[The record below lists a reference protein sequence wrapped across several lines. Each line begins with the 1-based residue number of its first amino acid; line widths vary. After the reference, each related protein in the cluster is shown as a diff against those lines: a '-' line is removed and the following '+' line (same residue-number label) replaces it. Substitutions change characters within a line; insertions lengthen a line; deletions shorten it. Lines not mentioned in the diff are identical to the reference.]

1 MAKRDYYEVLGVR
14 RDASE
19 HDLKQAF
26 RRLAMKHHPDR
37 NPDEDTAQEKFKE
50 AREAYEVLG
59 DPDRRAMYD
68 QYGHAGVENGLGGG
82 PGFGN
87 VSDIFNEIF
96 GEFFGGGRRARPRR
110 GSDLR
115 YGLQLD
121 LEEAVRGREVEIA
134 VPKFDLCETCDG
146 RGAKEGGVGECTTCR
161 GAGQV
166 RIQQGFFSVQQTC
179 PECSGSGRMIT
190 DPCDNCHGQGRIR
203 SEHTLS
209 VKIPAGVDTGDR
221 IRLAGE
227 GDTGQ
232 PGAPPGDLYVEI
244 EVRPH
249 EVFQRDGEHL
259 YCEIP
264 VSFSTATLG
273 DRIEVPTLDGPEEL
287 KIPAGTQTGHLF
299 RLRGKGVQPVRR
311 SRRGDLLCRVIV
323 ETPLSLD
330 KKQKE
335 ALRAFE
341 AGLSGKKANKHQ
353 PLVRKWRDKVAT
365 FLNKVTH

>member
-19 HDLKQAF
+19 HDLKRAF

-37 NPDEDTAQEKFKE
+37 NPDDDTAQDKFKE
-50 AREAYEVLG
+50 AKEAYEILG

-68 QYGHAGVENGLGGG
+68 QFGHAGVDPGVGA
-82 PGFGN
+82 GFGN
-87 VSDIFNEIF
+87 VADIFNDIF
-96 GEFFGGGRRARPRR
+96 GEFFGGDRRSRPRR

-121 LEEAVRGREVEIA
+121 LEEAVRGLEVQIE
-134 VPKFDLCETCDG
+134 VPKYHLCETCDG
-146 RGAKEGGVGECTTCR
+146 LGAQHGGVGECSTCR
-161 GAGQV
+161 GVGQV

-179 PECSGSGRMIT
+179 PECRGSGRMIT
-190 DPCDNCHGQGRIR
+190 NPCDDCRGQGRIR
-203 SEHTLS
+203 SEQTLS

-221 IRLAGE
+221 IRLTGE
-227 GDTGQ
+227 GDAGQ
-232 PGAPPGDLYVEI
+232 PGARSGDLYVEI

-264 VSFSTATLG
+264 ISFSAATLG
-273 DRIEVPTLDGPEEL
+273 EKIEVPTLDGPEEL
-287 KIPAGTQTGHLF
+287 KIPAGTQTGRLF

-311 SRRGDLLCRVIV
+311 SRRGDVLIRVVV
-323 ETPLSLD
+323 ETPVNLD
-330 KKQKE
+330 KKQKD

-341 AGLSGKKANKHQ
+341 AGLSGKKVGKHQ
-353 PLVRKWRDKVAT
+353 PLAGKWRDKFSG
-365 FLNKVTH
+365 FLQKVSH